1 MNDKKIGVR
10 VYLILSAIAGAIVGL
25 VWYGGVRKVDEALLA
40 GGIAFIVFLVTIA
53 TLTLMGKDDPRDPNE
68 PRLK

>member
-10 VYLILSAIAGAIVGL
+10 VYVVLSAIAGAIVGL
-25 VWYGGVRKVDEALLA
+25 VWYGGVRKVDESLIA

>member
-1 MNDKKIGVR
+1 MIDKKIGVR
-10 VYLILSAIAGAIVGL
+10 VYLILSAIAGAVVGL
-25 VWYGGVRKVDEALLA
+25 VWYGGVRKVDESLIA

>member
-10 VYLILSAIAGAIVGL
+10 VYVVLSAIAGAVVGF
-25 VWYGGVRKVDEALLA
+25 VWYGGVRKVDESLIA

>member
-10 VYLILSAIAGAIVGL
+10 VYVVLSAIAGAVVGL
-25 VWYGGVRKVDEALLA
+25 VWYGGVRKVDESLIA